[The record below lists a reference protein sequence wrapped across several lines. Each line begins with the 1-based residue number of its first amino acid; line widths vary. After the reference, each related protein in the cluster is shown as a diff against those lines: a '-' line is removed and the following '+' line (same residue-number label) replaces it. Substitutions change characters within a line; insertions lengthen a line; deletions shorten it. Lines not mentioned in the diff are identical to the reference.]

1 MLCCDGCGC
10 VTHRAPGW
18 IAQIVSD
25 PESSEGARDITEYC
39 PVCAQREFEVVS
51 PADCRTPE
59 GFAEAAAGR

>member
-1 MLCCDGCGC
+1 MLCCDECGC

-25 PESSEGARDITEYC
+25 PESSEGARGITVYC

-51 PADCRTPE
+51 PRGLPYT
-59 GFAEAAAGR
+59 